1 MTWQRKLT
9 KGLLL
14 RVTRRLLLVQHS
26 TWAYFEERR
35 EYDLAEKAYRRAIDW
50 GHSYSAAKARLNLGV
65 LYEQMGEYD
74 LAVEA
79 YQQAINSRDPEV
91 APKGMRN
98 LRELPMRSTVRESGG
113 A

>member
-1 MTWQRKLT
+1 MSRWENTTWQLKP
-9 KGLLL
+9 
-14 RVTRRLLLVQHS
+14 
-26 TWAYFEERR
+26 
-35 EYDLAEKAYRRAIDW
+35 
-50 GHSYSAAKARLNLGV
+50 
-65 LYEQMGEYD
+65 
-74 LAVEA
+74 